1 MLILKGNEV
10 AEQLKSEIYWNRNF
24 ETKTLVLIVNK
35 SASPSVAYAKTL
47 EKLAKELEIPTKI
60 LWIDEE
66 TDEQDLLYL
75 LEGYANNCDIGSVLP
90 LMPFPKHIDMNRV
103 FERIHPFKDVDCMSL
118 KGYHNGN
125 RKNLGGTPTA
135 CVEIMRHYGI
145 GYVGKNVVIINR
157 SDVVGMPLANYL
169 IREGATVTVCHSKTQ
184 NLAEHT
190 KRADILIVA
199 VGKADFITQDMV
211 NPDCVIIDVGIN
223 FKDGKICGD
232 VSEDVVVKAKTPVPG
247 GVGVVANMAIMRK
260 HLVDSVYETTKPI

>member
-1 MLILKGNEV
+1 MQLLKGKEV
-10 AEQLKSEIYWNRNF
+10 AERIESEIYWNRNF
-24 ETKTLVLIVNK
+24 ETKTFVLIVNED
-35 SASPSVAYAKTL
+35 APPSVAYAKTL

-60 LWIDEE
+60 LWINEE

-75 LEGYANNCDIGSVLP
+75 LEGYANNCDIGSILP
-90 LMPFPKHIDMNRV
+90 LMPFPKHINMTNV
-103 FERIHPFKDVDCMSL
+103 FIKIPSFKDVDCVAFN
-118 KGYHNGN
+118 GYHNGN
-125 RKNLGGTPTA
+125 INNLGGTPTA
-135 CVEIMRHYGI
+135 CVEIMKHYNI
-145 GYVGKNVVIINR
+145 DYVGKNVVIINR
-157 SDVVGMPLANYL
+157 SGVVGMPLANYL
-169 IREGATVTVCHSKTQ
+169 IRQGATVTVCHSKTQ

-232 VSEDVVVKAKTPVPG
+232 VSDDVVVKAKTPVPG

-260 HLVDSVYETTKPI
+260 HLMGDFYENA

>member
-1 MLILKGNEV
+1 MQLLKGKEV
-10 AEQLKSEIYWNRNF
+10 AECIESEIYWNRNS
-24 ETKTLVLIVNK
+24 ETKTLLLIVNK
-35 SASPSVAYAKTL
+35 DAHPSVSYANTL
-47 EKLAKELEIPTKI
+47 KKLAEELEIPTKI
-60 LWIDEE
+60 LWIDDN
-66 TDEQDLLYL
+66 TDEQHLCYILN
-75 LEGYANNCDIGSVLP
+75 GYHYDSDVRSILP
-90 LMPFPKHIDMNRV
+90 LMPFPKHINTKKV
-103 FERIHPFKDVDCMSL
+103 LGYISPYHDVDDIAN

-125 RKNLGGTPTA
+125 INNLGGTPTA
-135 CVEIMRHYGI
+135 CVEIMKHYNI
-145 GYVGKNVVIINR
+145 DYVGKNVVIINR

-169 IREGATVTVCHSKTQ
+169 IRQGATVTVCHSKTQ

-232 VSEDVVVKAKTPVPG
+232 VSDDVVVKAKTPVPG

-260 HLVDSVYETTKPI
+260 HLMGDFYENA